1 MCICDNENRKTC
13 YCWCSEIQLSSGG
26 VIPELESDKGYKYYG
41 ILEANNTIHTEM
53 KDKIQKEYY
62 RRVRQLTSSK
72 LNGGNTITTINS
84 WVVSLVKYSARIL
97 KWTKD
102 ELKVMDS
109 KTRKIMT
116 MNRIYNPQSDT
127 GRLYIP
133 RMEEGKRLLSISDY
147 EETEEQNLSPH
158 LD

>member
-1 MCICDNENRKTC
+1 
-13 YCWCSEIQLSSGG
+13 
-26 VIPELESDKGYKYYG
+26 
-41 ILEANNTIHTEM
+41 
-53 KDKIQKEYY
+53 
-62 RRVRQLTSSK
+62 
-72 LNGGNTITTINS
+72 
-84 WVVSLVKYSARIL
+84 
-97 KWTKD
+97 
-102 ELKVMDS
+102 MDR